1 MMNPPLLDC
10 CYCRKKRSDIPWKN
24 VLPIWK
30 NRKAK
35 QGHAVPDRI
44 ISIKTNG
51 KREKNVFLTWQT
63 DKKTSKQWS
72 CVFRR
77 GQ

>member
-1 MMNPPLLDC
+1 ME
-10 CYCRKKRSDIPWKN
+10 KTQT
-24 VLPIWK
+24 
-30 NRKAK
+30 K

-63 DKKTSKQWS
+63 DKKTAKQWS